1 MPGIMKSA
9 ILLSIRRLSLALL
22 AASVSSLCAAPS
34 LSSTVEQ
41 TGVRRGIIAVVE
53 PATGDTQPLIEAVR
67 KSEAV
72 FYVQTTDPTR
82 ADALRNAAEA
92 AGLLGQRCFVDTG
105 SPKVIHLGD
114 NLADA
119 VISPGGQTSDAEL
132 LRVLRPRAT
141 AFTGGR
147 KLVKPVPAGVDDW
160 SHPYHG
166 PDNNPQSQDQLARG
180 DFQTQFLGFPMFSPM
195 PQQSVAAGGLI
206 FKAFGHIAHKTNQ
219 NEVLNTLM
227 GVNAYN
233 GTILW
238 RRPLPAGFMI
248 HRNTMVATEDAL
260 YLGDHESCKVFDG
273 QTGEVRDQII
283 VPKEITDGPVWKW
296 MAIRDG
302 VLYALVGST
311 ESLVATQKSDRR
323 GLGHWPWGM
332 WEGHDYKDPQTA
344 FGFGRTVVAID
355 LKTRKVR
362 WHHRDQDF
370 LDARGVCMNRDRM
383 FCYSPERFLLCLDLK
398 TGKPVWKNS
407 DRELLEAIGPNER
420 AQHYLT
426 GYATSCYI
434 KCDQDHIFF
443 AGPQRKQL
451 VAASTANGRLS
462 WTHVPGNLQLVLRPE
477 ALYAGGP
484 QKRISYKLAYHDG
497 SVIAELPGRRAC
509 TRATGGIDSIFY
521 RATGGTVRVLTATD
535 TAQHIA
541 PMRPSCQD
549 GVIIANGHLYWS
561 PWMCGCQLSL
571 YGHICLGPA
580 GGAGRRPKAKDF
592 DAEAL
597 QAFANAERVRSL
609 KTKSTDWPSY
619 RANNARNDVTQIPI
633 PNRVRLR
640 WQVEASPKA
649 LLTAPVVA
657 GGLVFVADRSGAVRA
672 FDRRGKPVW
681 KSYTAGPVYYPP
693 AIANDRAYVGCA
705 DGCVY
710 AFEAATG
717 RLLWTFRVGPAK
729 HRIPVYDQLIS
740 RWPVSGGVVVQ
751 GDTVYAAAGIAHY
764 DGTYVAA
771 LDAKSGKLRA
781 SNTTSGVLSPE
792 VNSGIS
798 LQGELAIAD
807 GELRFLGGGIYEVAR
822 YDLKTLKCLNE
833 PKAQVF
839 SQYHTAFYPY
849 FPDYGKYVSLEY
861 ACADGCTL
869 THDASYEGSRF
880 TNLTLEEPLPATAT
894 KLQKDRSRWNTLMR
908 NPARPQSVWVDKA
921 NRRFTSFIISPQ
933 RLLASGHSEAKPDAA
948 FLSAINIK
956 DGSDLWV
963 QPLPALPVKGGTAMD
978 HEGRIYASLENGQL
992 VCFSP

>member
-9 ILLSIRRLSLALL
+9 ILLPIRRLSLALL

-34 LSSTVEQ
+34 LSSTLEQ
-41 TGVRRGIIAVVE
+41 TGVRRGIVAVIE
-53 PATGDTQPLIEAVR
+53 PAAGDTQPLIASAR
-67 KSEAV
+67 KSEAT
-72 FYVQTTDPTR
+72 FYVQTADCAQ
-82 ADALRNAAEA
+82 ADALRKAAEA
-92 AGLLGQRCFVDTG
+92 AGLLGQRLFIDYG
-105 SPKVIHLGD
+105 SPKAVYLGD

-119 VISPGGQTSDAEL
+119 VISPGGHTSDAEL

-180 DFQTQFLGFPMFSPM
+180 NLQTQFLGFPMFSPM
-195 PQQSVAAGGLI
+195 PQQSVAAGGRI

-283 VPKEITDGPVWKW
+283 APGDITDGPVWKW

-302 VLYALVGST
+302 VLYALVGNT

-332 WEGHDYKDPQTA
+332 WEGHDYKNPQTA

-355 LKTRKVR
+355 LKSRKVR
-362 WHHRDQDF
+362 WHHRDQGF
-370 LDARGVCMNRDRM
+370 LDARGVCMNRDRI
-383 FCYSPERFLLCLDLK
+383 FCYSPERFLLCLDRK
-398 TGKPVWKNS
+398 TGKVLWKNS
-407 DRELLEAIGPNER
+407 DPELLEAIGPNER

-434 KCDQDHIFF
+434 KCDQDRVFF
-443 AGPQRKQL
+443 AGPQRKLL
-451 VAASTANGRLS
+451 VAASTVDGRLS
-462 WTHVPGNLQLVLRPE
+462 WTHAPGNLQLVLRPE
-477 ALYAGGP
+477 ALYAAGP
-484 QKRISYKLAYHDG
+484 QGTNSYKLDYRNG
-497 SVIAELPGRRAC
+497 SEIAILPGRRAC
-509 TRATGGIDSIFY
+509 TRATGGADSIFF
-521 RATGGTVRVLTATD
+521 RASGGTVRVLTATD

-549 GVIIANGHLYWS
+549 GVIISNGHLYWS

-571 YGHICLGPA
+571 YGNICLGPA
-580 GGAGRRPKAKDF
+580 NAAARHTKAADIYA
-592 DAEAL
+592 DAL
-597 QAFANAERVRSL
+597 QTLASADRVRPL
-609 KTKSTDWPSY
+609 KASSADWPSY
-619 RANNARNDVTQIPI
+619 RANSARSDVASAAIPD
-633 PNRVRLR
+633 RVSLR
-640 WQVEASPKA
+640 WQVEASPRS
-649 LLTAPVVA
+649 LPTAPVVA

-672 FDRRGKPVW
+672 FDQKGKSAW
-681 KSYTAGPVYYPP
+681 KSYTGGPVYYPP
-693 AIANDRAYVGCA
+693 AIAHNRAYVGCA

-729 HRIPVYDQLIS
+729 QRIPVYGQLIS

-751 GDTVYAAAGIAHY
+751 DDTVYAAAGIAHY
-764 DGTYVAA
+764 DGTYVVA
-771 LDAKSGKLRA
+771 LDVKSGKLRA
-781 SNTTSGVLSPE
+781 SNTTSGVMSPE

-798 LQGELAIAD
+798 LQGELQITD

-822 YDLKTLKCLNE
+822 YDLATLKCLNE
-833 PKAQVF
+833 PKVQIT

-849 FPDYGKYVSLEY
+849 FPDYGKYVSLDY

-880 TNLTLEEPLPATAT
+880 TNLALEKPLPDGAI
-894 KLQKDRSRWNTLMR
+894 KPQKDQARWTALLR
-908 NPARPQSVWVDKA
+908 NSKPRPMVWQDPG
-921 NRRFTSFIISPQ
+921 NRRFTSFIVSTG
-933 RLLASGHSEAKPDAA
+933 RLLAAGHPEAKPEAA
-948 FLSAINIK
+948 FLAAVNLS
-956 DGSDLWV
+956 DGSDLWS
-963 QPLPALPVKGGTAMD
+963 QPLPAVPVKGGTALD
-978 HEGRIYASLENGQL
+978 HEGHIYAALENGQL
-992 VCFSP
+992 VCFAP